1 MKHAKVIASALSLLL
16 ASGVVSGCSNT
27 NNADS
32 NTSSATPTAN
42 DATKPVVIKNCG
54 VENTFT
60 TVPKKVVSMGV
71 TGLAYLYA
79 AGAEDAIIGR
89 ANEWGEEPPGW
100 IGTGADNIDVLSDES
115 ISMEALM
122 KLQPDLVYGGGFG
135 MEQGTPSAVAE
146 KGIPAIVDA
155 PECSYFYPEQPANE
169 TFDAI
174 LGEVTQL
181 GRLMGTSEKA
191 DATVKNLKS
200 QLDKIAEEKIG
211 GQRKVAYAYYY
222 GEDAELFS
230 YGEQGIMGEI
240 NKTLDLVTA
249 VDPKYHPHQGPIA
262 PEAFVKSDPDV
273 IVVLTGM
280 GGATKESSLERLQQ
294 IPGFNDMKAVR
305 NNNILYAESAV
316 AYASPSAI
324 HGTIDLAE
332 KLQSLGK

>member
-1 MKHAKVIASALSLLL
+1 MKRTRVIVATLSLLL
-16 ASGVVSGCSNT
+16 AAGTVSGCSNT
-27 NNADS
+27 NNA
-32 NTSSATPTAN
+32 NSSPATN

-54 VENTFT
+54 VKTTFT
-60 TVPKKVVSMGV
+60 TPPKKVVSMGV

-79 AGAEDAIIGR
+79 AGAEGVIIGR
-89 ANEWGEEPPGW
+89 ANEWGEKPPAW
-100 IGTGADNIDVLSDES
+100 IGTNADHINVLSDES

-122 KLQPDLVYGGGFG
+122 KLHPDLAYGGGFG
-135 MEQGTPSAVAE
+135 MEQGSPSAVAE

-155 PECSYFYPEQPANE
+155 PECSYFYPDQPVNE

-181 GRLMGTSEKA
+181 GKLMGTSEKA
-191 DATVKNLKS
+191 NATVTNLKS
-200 QLDKIAEEKIG
+200 QLDKIAKEKIG
-211 GQRKVAYAYYY
+211 GHRKVAYAYYY
-222 GEDAELFS
+222 GEDADLFS

-262 PEAFVKSDPDV
+262 PEAFVKSNPDV
-273 IVVLTGM
+273 IIVLTGM
-280 GGATKESSLERLQQ
+280 GGATKESSLKRLRQ

-332 KLQSLGK
+332 KLRGLGK